1 MASKTDQLYKHII
14 VLLKVLNTIT
24 QYLVG
29 FPLTYTIYVVHTLS
43 VIRGVMLNTRN
54 KKILPLCIMFYVT
67 KTLFSFFFLFLFHY
81 TDFKKS
87 Q

>member
-14 VLLKVLNTIT
+14 VLLKILNTIT
-24 QYLVG
+24 QYLVE

-54 KKILPLCIMFYVT
+54 KKNSAIMQNVLCNKNFI
-67 KTLFSFFFLFLFHY
+67 
-81 TDFKKS
+81 
-87 Q
+87 

>member
-14 VLLKVLNTIT
+14 VLLKILNTIT
-24 QYLVG
+24 QYLVE

-54 KKILPLCIMFYVT
+54 KKKILPLCRMFYVT
-67 KTLFSFFFLFLFHY
+67 KTLFS
-81 TDFKKS
+81 
-87 Q
+87 